1 MTSDQGEYHLKGYT
15 QVLADFIDSFTV
27 EQLPGPVVH
36 KVKLCILDTIGCAL
50 AGSLSKEAELMRKA
64 LMAYDK
70 GGKAII
76 WGTPVR
82 SSLFSSCLINGTMA
96 HALEMDDV
104 HRKGKVHAGAVV
116 IPASLAIGEN
126 LCSDGRSL
134 ILATFLGY
142 EVAIRIAIGVG
153 AKSHR
158 MKGWHATGTC
168 GTFGA
173 AAACSKLLG
182 LNAEWI
188 ANALG
193 LAGAQSSGLWA
204 FTADGSMSKR
214 LHSGRAAQSGLYSAL
229 LAQKGFTGSKMILE
243 AEDGGFCRA
252 FSDEY
257 DLDRIV
263 RGLGERFEI
272 LEVSVKPYPC
282 CRTLHGPID
291 TMLKLRETRHLQAK
305 DVKRISVRT
314 YEVAIKQCGYTH
326 EPSTS
331 LDAQFSIPYA
341 LSVSLVDGEAGLG
354 QFSEDRIKDGEV
366 RSLAKKVE
374 MAVDEELDR
383 LYPDKWSFII
393 EVETQRGETYRER
406 VDTAKG
412 DPDNPLS
419 VDELKGK
426 FLTNTI
432 SILGE
437 RKSEEL
443 AEKIVNLEQLANINS
458 LLESLVPGKTV

>member
-1 MTSDQGEYHLKGYT
+1 MKGYT
-15 QVLADFIDSFTV
+15 QVLADFVDSFTF
-27 EQLPGPVVH
+27 EQLSEPVVH
-36 KVKLCILDTIGCAL
+36 KTKLCILDTVGCAL
-50 AGSLSKEAELMRKA
+50 AGSVSKESELMRKA

-70 GGKAII
+70 GKEALI
-76 WGTPVR
+76 WGTPLR

-104 HRKGKVHAGAVV
+104 HRKGKVHSGAVV
-116 IPASLAIGEN
+116 VPATLAMGEN
-126 LCSDGRSL
+126 LYSDGRSI

-142 EVAIRIAIGVG
+142 EVAIRVAIGVG

-182 LNAEWI
+182 LNAEGI
-188 ANALG
+188 ANSLG
-193 LAGAQSSGLWA
+193 LAGTQSSGLWA

-214 LHSGRAAQSGLYSAL
+214 LHSGRAAQSGLYSAI

-252 FSDEY
+252 SSDEY

-263 RGLGERFEI
+263 EGLGKRFEI

-291 TMLKLRETRHLQAK
+291 TMLRLKETRHLRPK
-305 DVKRISVRT
+305 DIKKISVRT
-314 YEVAIKQCGYTH
+314 YEVAIEQCGYTH
-326 EPSTS
+326 EPSTPV
-331 LDAQFSIPYA
+331 DAQFSMPYA
-341 LSVSLVDGEAGLG
+341 MSVSLFDGEAGLG
-354 QFSEDRIKDGEV
+354 QFSEDRIKDGKV

-383 LYPDKWSFII
+383 LYPDKWGFII

-419 VDELKGK
+419 VDELKRK
-426 FLTNTI
+426 FLTNTTP
-432 SILGE
+432 ILGE
-437 RKSEEL
+437 RKSEEF
-443 AEKIVNLEQLANINS
+443 AEKIFNLEQLANINS
-458 LLESLVPGKTV
+458 LLESFVTEKTG